1 MRPIISVKV
10 ITMRLLEATTNI
22 IPEEIKDI
30 SSFSKWLSELPL
42 KIYNAIP
49 EIIGAAIIIVIGYF
63 FSKLCGKLL
72 IKIMQKRNV
81 DESVHHFLKSMLVVS
96 MRIVFVLFALSVLG
110 FDISSFA
117 AAIGAAGITAGLG
130 LQGLIS
136 QFASGIEIM
145 FNKPFRAGDYVALES
160 VEGTVEEIHF
170 MNTTLLTPDNK
181 RVVVP
186 NSHVTS
192 NNLINYTAQTTRRV
206 NLKFNISYNDD
217 ISLAKKVIED
227 AVAACPHTLDNPKP
241 VIAVGAHSE
250 SSVTIDTLVWCKSE
264 NYWPAF
270 YDMQERVKLD
280 FDKAGINIP
289 FNQLDVH
296 ITQTNQ

>member
-1 MRPIISVKV
+1 MK
-10 ITMRLLEATTNI
+10 LLEIT
-22 IPEEIKDI
+22 PETITENFGDI
-30 SSFSKWLSELPL
+30 SAFSKWASDLPL
-42 KIYNAIP
+42 KIFNSIP
-49 EIIGAAIIIVIGYF
+49 QIIGAVIIIVVGIF
-63 FSKLCGKLL
+63 FSRLCGRIL
-72 IKIMQKRNV
+72 IKIMKKKRV

-117 AAIGAAGITAGLG
+117 AALGAAGITAGLG

-145 FNKPFRAGDYVALES
+145 FNKPFRAGDYIALES

-181 RVVVP
+181 RVVIP
-186 NSHVTS
+186 NSHITS

-206 NLKFNISYNDD
+206 NLKFNISYKDD
-217 ISLAKKVIED
+217 IALAKKVIED
-227 AVAACPHTLDNPKP
+227 AVAACPHTLDNPKT

-250 SSVTIDTLVWCKSE
+250 SSVTIDALVWCRSD
-264 NYWPAF
+264 NYWPTF

>member
-1 MRPIISVKV
+1 MY
-10 ITMRLLEATTNI
+10 LLETATNL
-22 IPEEIKDI
+22 IPEEITSI
-30 SSFSKWLSELPL
+30 SAFSEWLSELPL

-49 EIIGAAIIIVIGYF
+49 DIIGAVAIITIGFF

-72 IKIMQKRNV
+72 IKIMKKRNV

-96 MRIVFVLFALSVLG
+96 MRIIFVIFALSVLG

-117 AAIGAAGITAGLG
+117 AALGAAGITAGLG

-145 FNKPFRAGDYVALES
+145 FNKPFKAGDYIALES
-160 VEGTVEEIHF
+160 IEGTVEEIHF

-181 RVVVP
+181 RIVVP
-186 NSHVTS
+186 NSHITS
-192 NNLINYTAQTTRRV
+192 NNLINYTAQTKRRV
-206 NLKFNISYNDD
+206 NLKFSISYKDD

-227 AVAACPHTLDNPKP
+227 AVAASPHTLDDPKSI
-241 VIAVGAHSE
+241 IAVSAHGE
-250 SSVTIDTLVWCKSE
+250 SSVTIDALVWCKSD
-264 NYWPAF
+264 NYWPTY

>member
-1 MRPIISVKV
+1 MKLLD
-10 ITMRLLEATTNI
+10 IT
-22 IPEEIKDI
+22 PETITENFGDI
-30 SSFSKWLSELPL
+30 SAFSKWVSDLPM
-42 KIYNAIP
+42 KIYNSIP
-49 EIIGAAIIIVIGYF
+49 QIAGAVIIVIIGIF
-63 FSKLCGKLL
+63 FSRICGKILV
-72 IKIMQKRNV
+72 KIMKKQRV

-145 FNKPFRAGDYVALES
+145 FNKPFRAGDFIALES

-181 RVVVP
+181 RVVIP
-186 NSHVTS
+186 NSHITS

-206 NLKFNISYNDD
+206 NLKFSISYKDD
-217 ISLAKKVIED
+217 IALAKKVVEN
-227 AVAACPHTLDNPKP
+227 AVAECPHTLDDPRTI
-241 VIAVGAHSE
+241 VAVGAHGE
-250 SSVTIDTLVWCKSE
+250 SSVTIDALVWCKSD
-264 NYWPAF
+264 NYWPTF

-296 ITQTNQ
+296 INQ